1 MYKQKITRKKCSNFK
16 TRKISC
22 FTTNKLN
29 ELKKIWNKSKTNK
42 RIKKKDITNKQGK
55 ISKSK
60 LWKELGKRLNTED
73 DSKWK
78 NILTRMDYDFKNKID
93 DIADDVFAPKVPYSW
108 NKKPDT
114 WLSTNEIVDILKYFE
129 KKYPKFKFYEP
140 TTRDFDK
147 KNISGDCVLSDL
159 CNCDIKEISKKYDSF
174 GTIFNNDYSYQSGS
188 HWNAFFVNI
197 KTKEIIF
204 YDSFGSQPNNEIK
217 NLMNKIQKQG
227 DMNNENYKIKI
238 NINAHQKSSTECGMY
253 SIYFL
258 IRMLSGEKCDDF
270 FNRSI
275 PDNVVYCLRG
285 VLMDDQNGTYK
296 CSFYKN
302 IETVTK

>member
-22 FTTNKLN
+22 FTTNKLK
-29 ELKKIWNKSKTNK
+29 ELKKIWNTSNTNK

-60 LWKELGKRLNTED
+60 LWKELSKRLNTED

-78 NILTRMDYDFKNKID
+78 NILTRMDYDFKTKID
-93 DIADDVFAPKVPYSW
+93 DIVDDVFAPKVPYSW
-108 NKKPDT
+108 NNKPDT
-114 WLSTNEIVDILKYFE
+114 WLNTNDIINILKYFE
-129 KKYPKFKFYEP
+129 KKYSNFKFYEP
-140 TTRDFDK
+140 TTRDFANKDLHGK
-147 KNISGDCVLSDL
+147 CLLSDL
-159 CNCDIKEISKKYDSF
+159 CNCDIKKISKKYDSF
-174 GTIFNNDYSYQSGS
+174 GTIFNNDYSYQEGS

-204 YDSFGSQPNNEIK
+204 YDSYGSEPNKEITK
-217 NLMNKIQKQG
+217 LMENIQNQG
-227 DMNNENYKIKI
+227 KGMNDFYKIKI
-238 NINAHQKSSTECGMY
+238 NKTSHQKTHTECGMY

-275 PDNVVYCLRG
+275 PDSVVYCLRG

-296 CSFYKN
+296 CSLYKN